1 MTNEYNIIL
10 TSKKAHAV
18 ETGIVL
24 SQGDFGA
31 VLKITVEGLDTS
43 NTSCQIAFRKVAGSV
58 EATGLTASGGV
69 YSYAL
74 RGTEL
79 DQPGKVIADLKFREG
94 TSKRIST
101 ASFIFEVTADTLDGL
116 SEEAHSYSDSILQM
130 RQQIVEEA
138 RADLAPVQYVQQ
150 SLTDAQ
156 KAQARANIGVA
167 SGLVYKGTVATTA
180 QLPPTGN
187 QPGDFYVVSANNHAY
202 AWDGSTWRDNG
213 AASGMQDYSGLVGDA
228 WSSSKT
234 YTVGDYAI
242 YNNNLYK
249 AKLQNSNVTPTNTT
263 YWTHV
268 SVANEVS
275 LLNRDLTNIKFS
287 ERTSPHIAS
296 GYFEAYSNKTLGMC
310 HLYLDFSLNG
320 ASNGELITTL
330 PVEFR
335 PNRNKWIYVN
345 GRKGSSDPV
354 SIRGLILE
362 NGDFKL
368 YDIDNSTWAIQ
379 GMGVYFVT

>member
-101 ASFIFEVTADTLDGL
+101 ASFIFEVAADTLDGL

-130 RQQIVEEA
+130 RQQIVAEA

-180 QLPPTGN
+180 QLPATGN

-202 AWDGSTWRDNG
+202 AWDGNTWRDNG

-263 YWTHV
+263 YWTLV

-275 LLNRDLTNIKFS
+275 LLNRDLS
-287 ERTSPHIAS
+287 EVTSVVVTSGYAGFVNKQVKYKVKNKMVILS
-296 GYFEAYSNKTLGMC
+296 GYFDVTAQLPNNGVIFNNLPAEVNNEVVMFTFSKMNSTNIYTGRMPVAGAV
-310 HLYLDFSLNG
+310 YLDSAIPVG
-320 ASNGELITTL
+320 TDYYVQAS
-330 PVEFR
+330 
-335 PNRNKWIYVN
+335 
-345 GRKGSSDPV
+345 
-354 SIRGLILE
+354 
-362 NGDFKL
+362 
-368 YDIDNSTWAIQ
+368 
-379 GMGVYFVT
+379 YFTK